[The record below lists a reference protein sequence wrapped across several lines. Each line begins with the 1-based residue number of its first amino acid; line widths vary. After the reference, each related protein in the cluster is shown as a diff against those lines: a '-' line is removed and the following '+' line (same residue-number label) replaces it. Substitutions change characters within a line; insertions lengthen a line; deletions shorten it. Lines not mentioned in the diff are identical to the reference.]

1 MAEQFNPLDP
11 LGIFGQVRKAPLE
24 VLRRDLERIKA
35 AVDSTVNPLNPVK
48 KDVDRIAARA
58 KLPSLPGPPEERA
71 AKHQAAYG
79 EPLPARGTGFQRL
92 LDPLR
97 LFRSISNPIPVEF
110 DRRLVELKEQARS
123 NLIAAGYPAP
133 LVNRALTWY
142 DEWLMGM
149 ARILA
154 PSNIEL
160 QRSAVQSAYAEIAPK
175 AESWMRGIQK
185 AFGITELRVE
195 ENLLTTTEHEVL
207 RLAAEGLSNREIAE
221 RLFITP
227 GTVRVHLSDIRRR
240 IGVATTE
247 EAVAAFGKPTERER
261 VPISLL
267 RLPRVTIAPYER
279 RAAGLLPLVD
289 ELERS
294 PSMGTVGILED
305 ELHDLVGEVIG
316 ARALT
321 SGIEAAKFSDLHA
334 RLAFTI
340 QDVVLVRAAIESM
353 ERGLIRD
360 PWTGEIRPIRPMEK
374 EAARRDFLS
383 MIQDLRKNLMG

>member
-11 LGIFGQVRKAPLE
+11 LGIFGL
-24 VLRRDLERIKA
+24 
-35 AVDSTVNPLNPVK
+35 VK
-48 KDVDRIAARA
+48 KDVDRIATQA
-58 KLPSLPGPPEERA
+58 KLPPLPGPPGIPRRTEEERA
-71 AKHQAAYG
+71 ARHQAAYG

-92 LDPLR
+92 LDPPR
-97 LFRSISNPIPVEF
+97 LFPRSGGSISNPIPVEF
-110 DRRLVELKEQARS
+110 DGRLVDLKGTARR
-123 NLIAAGYPAP
+123 NLVAAGYPEP

-154 PSNIEL
+154 PGNIDL

-185 AFGITELRVE
+185 AFAITELRVE
-195 ENLLTTTEHEVL
+195 EDLLTHTEHEVL

-227 GTVRVHLSDIRRR
+227 GTVRVHLKDIRRR
-240 IGVATTE
+240 IEVATRE
-247 EAVAAFGKPTERER
+247 EAVAAFGEPTERER
-261 VPISLL
+261 VPIATL
-267 RLPRVTIAPYER
+267 RLPRVTAASYER

-294 PSMGTVGILED
+294 PSMETVGRLED
-305 ELHDLVGEVIG
+305 ELHDLAGEVIG

-321 SGIEAAKFSDLHA
+321 SGIEAGKFSDLHA
-334 RLAFTI
+334 RLASTI
-340 QDVVLVRAAIESM
+340 EDVVLVRAAIESM

-374 EAARRDFLS
+374 ETARRDFLS
-383 MIQDLRKNLMG
+383 MIQDLRKNLMGKA